1 MERMRSRQRKLR
13 IKAAGWLAALILL
26 LAGLNP
32 VRAEASGSS
41 GQVYALGFV
50 QGLDGQGE
58 MVSLGTGVAL
68 VGEGGVAYVYT
79 SPDIVKAEAL
89 QYSFI
94 TGSTSSGYPLTMTA
108 QVASTTVGR
117 YESYTLECVSGPE
130 GCTVSVLEPAEL
142 AGVTASFDADMGL
155 LSYDSLVLS
164 FETPED
170 VTPITALPV
179 LVSALRDAY
188 ETISWS
194 EGDDTYVSLEATD
207 ELSITLRLGADG
219 NPVWAEFLLGGEAV
233 SQCEITQFTISEA

>member
-1 MERMRSRQRKLR
+1 MRRALT
-13 IKAAGWLAALILL
+13 ALI
-26 LAGLNP
+26 AGAMCFALPACGNGG
-32 VRAEASGSS
+32 ASLD
-41 GQVYALGFV
+41 ALRERIDAS
-50 QGLDGQGE
+50 Q
-58 MVSLGTGVAL
+58 S
-68 VGEGGVAYVYT
+68 
-79 SPDIVKAEAL
+79 
-89 QYSFI
+89 
-94 TGSTSSGYPLTMTA
+94 LTMTA
-108 QVASTTVGR
+108 QVASTTDGR

-142 AGVTASFDADMGL
+142 AGVTASFDAGTGL

-207 ELSITLRLGADG
+207 ELSITLRLDADG

-233 SQCEITQFTISEA
+233 SQCEITQFSISEA